1 MIALINKSKTGR
13 TEMNIP
19 RFIERLRQ
27 STDLGPQIAYHHYL
41 APQAPQYHSTEIVSQ
56 TISDALKRLN
66 INKLFT
72 HQMEAIQKIS
82 EGKDILVA
90 TPTASGKSMVY
101 NLPVIESI
109 LTRAGSRALYLFP
122 LKALEQDQLKSL
134 NEFIELLPSMRI
146 SSAIYDGDTSP
157 GERERIRKK
166 IPHILLTNPD
176 MLHRGIL
183 SHHEKWAELFSNLA
197 YVVIDE
203 VHTYRGIFGSHMAQI
218 LRRLK
223 RICVLYQAR
232 PQFILSSATVQNP
245 HELGKHLIGKDVEV
259 ISRSGA
265 PKSGQHFLFL
275 NPESSTNFLATQMFI
290 KCLNSDLRTI
300 AFTQS
305 RKVTELIYMWV
316 KQLVPALAEKVSSY
330 RAGFLPEERRSIERR
345 LARGTL
351 LGVISTSALEMGIDI
366 GYLDVCIL
374 VGYPGTIINTWQ
386 RGGRVGRS
394 GRDSLIVLIANQ
406 DALDQYFIKH
416 PSSFFDQSFEAAVID
431 PNNAHVVRAHLPC
444 AAAEIPLTEDDAE
457 FWPDNLRDDL
467 DFLEANGELSRTSE
481 GKKRWFSTKK
491 RPHLGVNIRSIG
503 QTFTIFDARTGGAI
517 GTIDGIR
524 AFKECHPGAVYLHRA
539 SPYQVER
546 LAIEKKDVIARP
558 TDLRYFT
565 QVRSEKETEII
576 RITKSQPKGQ
586 FVVKLGELKVTETI
600 TGYEK
605 RRVPGQELIGVF
617 PLDLPPQTFET
628 VGLWVEIE
636 DLIKGMVRDE
646 KLHFMGGIHA
656 IEHAAISLFPLF
668 ALCDRN
674 DIGGISYTFHPQVE
688 KAAIFIYD
696 GYPGGVGLAHRGFEI
711 IFDLLSKTLDL
722 VKGCPCDQGCPA
734 CIYSP
739 RCGSGNK
746 PLDKKA
752 ALLILEALT
761 GVRSFAHITAPQLKR
776 LEPYPHRG
784 EESEKQDR
792 NRLLYFD
799 LETQR
804 SAEEV
809 GGWYNAHLMMVSVAV
824 VYDSLEERF
833 YVYQEDQI
841 ERLFEHFHKADLVV
855 GFNLKRFD
863 YAVLTPYTSQNLDQI
878 PTFDILEDIFSRL
891 GYRLS
896 LDHLVKETLH
906 KEKSGD
912 GLQALE
918 WFKSGNMDKLTEYC
932 KQDVVLT
939 RDLFLDG
946 LEKGYIV
953 YRDKKV
959 DERVRLVV
967 DWDIPR
973 IINRLRKTADE

>member
-1 MIALINKSKTGR
+1 MK
-13 TEMNIP
+13 IP
-19 RFIERLRQ
+19 RFIDRLRQ
-27 STDLGPQIAYHHYL
+27 STDLGPQITYHHYL
-41 APQAPQYHSTEIVSQ
+41 APQVPQYHSTEILSQ

-72 HQMEAIQKIS
+72 HQTEAIRKIS

-90 TPTASGKSMVY
+90 TPTASGKSMIY
-101 NLPVIESI
+101 NLPVIECI
-109 LTRAGSRALYLFP
+109 LTRAGARALYLFP

-134 NEFIELLPSMRI
+134 NEFVELLPSMHI

-203 VHTYRGIFGSHMAQI
+203 VHTYRGIFGSHLAQI

-245 HELGKHLIGKDVEV
+245 HELGNHLIGKDVEV
-259 ISRSGA
+259 ISQSGA

-275 NPESSTNFLATQMFI
+275 NPESSTNFLATQIFI

-316 KQLVPALAEKVSSY
+316 KQLVPALTEKVSSY

-656 IEHAAISLFPLF
+656 IEHATISLFPLF

-711 IFDLLSKTLDL
+711 ILDLLSKTLDL

-792 NRLLYFD
+792 NRILYFD

-824 VYDSLEERF
+824 IYDSLEERF

-841 ERLFEHFHKADLVV
+841 EQLFEHFHKADLVI

-878 PTFDILEDIFSRL
+878 PTFDILEDIFGRL

-918 WFKSGNMDKLTEYC
+918 WFKSGKIDRLTEYC
-932 KQDVVLT
+932 KQDVALT

>member
-1 MIALINKSKTGR
+1 MKISS
-13 TEMNIP
+13 
-19 RFIERLRQ
+19 FIDRLRQ
-27 STDLGPQIAYHHYL
+27 STDVGPQIVYHHYL
-41 APQAPQYHSTEIVSQ
+41 APQDPQYHSTEIVSQ
-56 TISDALKRLN
+56 TILDALKRFN

-72 HQMEAIQKIS
+72 HQTEAIKKIS

-90 TPTASGKSMVY
+90 TPTASGKSMIY
-101 NLPVIESI
+101 NLPVTDRI
-109 LTRAGSRALYLFP
+109 LTRAGARALYLFP
-122 LKALEQDQLKSL
+122 LKALEQDQLKNL
-134 NEFIELLPSMRI
+134 NEFVELLPSIRI

-157 GERERIRKK
+157 GERERIRKR

-183 SHHEKWAELFSNLA
+183 AHHEKWAELFSNLA
-197 YVVIDE
+197 YVIIDE
-203 VHTYRGIFGSHMAQI
+203 VHTYRGIFGSHLAQI

-223 RICVLYQAR
+223 RICLLYQTR

-245 HELGKHLIGKDVEV
+245 HDLGKNLIGKDVEV
-259 ISRSGA
+259 ISQSGA

-290 KCLNSDLRTI
+290 KCLNSGLRAI

-316 KQLVPALAEKVSSY
+316 RQLAPALTEKVSSY

-345 LARGTL
+345 LARGKL

-394 GRDSLIVLIANQ
+394 GRDSLILLIANQ

-416 PSSFFDQSFEAAVID
+416 PLSFFDQSFEAAVID
-431 PNNAHVVRAHLPC
+431 PDNAHVVRAHLPC

-457 FWPDNLRDDL
+457 FWPKDLRDDL

-481 GKKRWFSTKK
+481 GRKRWFSTKK
-491 RPHLGVNIRSIG
+491 RPHLGVNIRSVG
-503 QTFTIFDARTGGAI
+503 QTFTIFDSRTGEAI
-517 GTIDGIR
+517 GTVDGIR
-524 AFKECHPGAVYLHRA
+524 AFKECHPGAIYLHRA

-546 LAIEKKDVIARP
+546 LAIGKKDVIARP

-576 RITKSQPKGQ
+576 RVTKSQPKGQ
-586 FVVKLGELKVTETI
+586 FVVKLGELKVTETV

-646 KLHFMGGIHA
+646 GLHFMGGIHA

-674 DIGGISYTFHPQVE
+674 DIGGISYTFHPQLE

-696 GYPGGVGLAHRGFEI
+696 GYPGGVGLAQRGFEI
-711 IFDLLSKTLDL
+711 VLDLLTKTLDL

-761 GVRSFAHITAPQLKR
+761 GVRSFAHITPSQSHPPPLDQR
-776 LEPYPHRG
+776 RG
-784 EESEKQDR
+784 EEPEKWDQ
-792 NRLLYFD
+792 NRILYFD

-809 GGWYNAHLMMVSVAV
+809 GGWHNAHLMMVSVAV
-824 VYDSLEERF
+824 VYDSLEDRF
-833 YVYQEDQI
+833 CVYQEDQI
-841 ERLFEHFHKADLVV
+841 DRLFEHFRKADLVI

-863 YAVLTPYTSQNLDQI
+863 YAVLTPYTSQNLDEI
-878 PTFDILEDIFSRL
+878 PTFDILEDIFNRL

-896 LDHLVKETLH
+896 LDHLVKETLNE
-906 KEKSGD
+906 EKLGD

-918 WFKSGNMDKLTEYC
+918 WFKSGKMEKLTEYC
-932 KQDVVLT
+932 KQDVALT
-939 RDLFLDG
+939 RDLFLYG

-953 YRDKKV
+953 YRNKKV

-967 DWDIPR
+967 DWDIRR
-973 IINRLRKTADE
+973 IINGLRKNSR